1 MSCIDVSGITQ
12 LNFYNVL
19 QPSSIQIQENEKL
32 RLYMETQI
40 LYYTWLSIYW
50 PLDLIICD

>member
-19 QPSSIQIQENEKL
+19 QLSSVQIQENEKL

-40 LYYTWLSIYW
+40 LYYTWLSIY
-50 PLDLIICD
+50 

>member
-19 QPSSIQIQENEKL
+19 QPSSVQIQENEKL
-32 RLYMETQI
+32 RLYNYGNTDFI
-40 LYYTWLSIYW
+40 LYMAINILTS
-50 PLDLIICD
+50 

>member
-1 MSCIDVSGITQ
+1 MSCTDVSGITP

-19 QPSSIQIQENEKL
+19 QPSSLQIQENEKL

-40 LYYTWLSIYW
+40 LYYTWLSMY
-50 PLDLIICD
+50 